1 VSTTEPT
8 PAVARASALLFGHS
22 LGAVHEVV
30 VAVLDVEEIT
40 NVLRAHRLDGRK
52 SWSRAVCICGWIGER
67 TDHETHVAA
76 ALHVALTGEK
86 P

>member
-1 VSTTEPT
+1 MSTNPT
-8 PAVARASALLFGHS
+8 PAVQRASALLFGHS
-22 LGAVHEVV
+22 LDTVREVV
-30 VAVLDVEEIT
+30 VAVLDVEEMA

-67 TDHETHVAA
+67 TDYETHVAA